1 MLRFGSKNVSVEE
14 RVLVAEERPDGVT
27 RARKPV
33 QGMGSPRRVLRVVRH
48 PLRRGSPRRAL

>member
-27 RARKPV
+27 RARKPA
-33 QGMGSPRRVLRVVRH
+33 QGMENPKLDLRVVRH
-48 PLRRGSPRRAL
+48 PLRKGSPRRAL